1 MRIKFLSGLL
11 VNHADFRRLWTAD
24 ALSQLGGQVSAVAVP
39 LVAVAVLDASTFEV
53 ALLSGVQALGFLLI
67 GLPAGVWCD
76 RVRRKP
82 VLITADLVNAVVLGS
97 IPVAALVGALTL
109 LHLYLAV
116 FLVGL
121 CRVFFDVAHQSYL
134 PSLVGRDQVVDGNA
148 KLEASRTVASVV
160 GPSAAGGLV
169 QWLTAPLALAVDA
182 LSFLWSAAWLSRIEV
197 VEPARPGRARSS
209 LRRDLAEGV
218 SFVWRHA
225 TLRTITLNAMTTV
238 LFLAARNALV
248 VVFLVRDLGQSAG
261 TVGLLL
267 SAGGVGAVV
276 GAFLVARVVRRFGQV
291 RAMLGS
297 AVLGAASGLLI
308 PLTMSGPGL
317 VVFAVGS
324 FAGSFG
330 VVVYNVIQVSFRQRL
345 CPDHLLG
352 RMNATV
358 RFLVWGV
365 IPLAGLLGG
374 ALATA
379 AGLRAALWTTAVG
392 GLLAP
397 LWLFFSPLRSLR
409 DFPAAEPEATR
420 A

>member
-1 MRIKFLSGLL
+1 M
-11 VNHADFRRLWTAD
+11 
-24 ALSQLGGQVSAVAVP
+24 
-39 LVAVAVLDASTFEV
+39 
-53 ALLSGVQALGFLLI
+53 QALGFLLI

-82 VLITADLVNAVVLGS
+82 VLITADLVSAVVLGS
-97 IPVAALVGALTL
+97 IPVAALAGALTL
-109 LHLYLAV
+109 PHLCLAV
-116 FLVGL
+116 FLAGL
-121 CRVFFDVAHQSYL
+121 CGVFFDVAHQSYL

-197 VEPARPGRARSS
+197 VEPARPERARSS

-261 TVGLLL
+261 AVGLLL
-267 SAGGVGAVV
+267 SAGGVGAVA
-276 GAFLVARVVRRFGQV
+276 GAFLVARVARRFGQV
-291 RAMLGS
+291 RAMLES

-308 PLTMSGPGL
+308 PLTTSGPGL

-379 AGLRAALWTTAVG
+379 TGLRAALWTTAVG
-392 GLLAP
+392 GLPAP
-397 LWLFFSPLRSLR
+397 LWLFCSPLRSLR
-409 DFPAAEPEATR
+409 DFPAVEPEAAR